1 MPNFH
6 ALVAGLPGA
15 AALEIAGI
23 AVVAAA
29 VWVASRGARP
39 EWGLAAALA
48 GGVLV
53 APHAYLA
60 DGALVLPA
68 VLLLAPRCKR
78 RGVRMLSFL
87 LLTPLPWVLVMIGAG
102 MAARVALFALLLSLA
117 SGRGFIFRNAASRLL
132 ADPEMPADQLGRS
145 MCDPL

>member
-1 MPNFH
+1 
-6 ALVAGLPGA
+6 
-15 AALEIAGI
+15 
-23 AVVAAA
+23 
-29 VWVASRGARP
+29 
-39 EWGLAAALA
+39 
-48 GGVLV
+48 
-53 APHAYLA
+53 
-60 DGALVLPA
+60 
-68 VLLLAPRCKR
+68 
-78 RGVRMLSFL
+78 MLSFL